1 MSNGVKRLLFLFFCF
16 YFLILI
22 QTGFLIHFNIGGW
35 WAGYGPILIAIIFI
49 NLFTPHYSWWG
60 VSASFFGGFFLDIF
74 SENFIGFHILI
85 LLLVSLFIK
94 FILKKYMRIPVWE
107 KIKK

>member
-1 MSNGVKRLLFLFFCF
+1 MKRLLFLFFCF
-16 YFLILI
+16 YFLTLI
-22 QTGFLIHFNIGGW
+22 QTSFLIHFNLGW
-35 WAGYGPILIAIIFI
+35 QLGFLPVLFLVIFI
-49 NLFTPHYSWWG
+49 NFFEGPSENIG
-60 VSASFFGGFFLDIF
+60 IPSAFLAGFFLDIF

-94 FILKKYMRIPVWE
+94 FILKKYMQIPVWE